1 MKGNLLCFN
10 NNIIGIGLATA
21 LTHLPNASLFISTPS
36 AFSVFFSKC
45 LFAAAADVARVMAAN
60 VWCVAECGPGP
71 RDPVTEGEDA
81 RPR

>member
-1 MKGNLLCFN
+1 MHCFLLD
-10 NNIIGIGLATA
+10 
-21 LTHLPNASLFISTPS
+21 STPS
-36 AFSVFFSKC
+36 AFSVFITLSVNVC
-45 LFAAAADVARVMAAN
+45 LQFAAAADVARVMAAN